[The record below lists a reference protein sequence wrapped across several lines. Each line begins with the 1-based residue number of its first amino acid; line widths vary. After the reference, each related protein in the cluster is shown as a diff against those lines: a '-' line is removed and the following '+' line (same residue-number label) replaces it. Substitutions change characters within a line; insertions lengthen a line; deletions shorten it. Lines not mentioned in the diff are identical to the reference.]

1 MTELEFK
8 NTNPTSYDEGNAN
21 LLYSSSIGTGSYE
34 LPEGKYGASGSF
46 DYDQVLSN
54 VQTGGN
60 GMQYYLADALF
71 PPYRVLGLTIPFKSS
86 NDVSLEQTLSQVTGI
101 KLTMGNLPIKLVTT
115 EISKQAGYFFIRT
128 QPTDVFSLPVGTDQA
143 GTPLDLSVEFIFA
156 PYLADKFSNSDFNA
170 LIGNASTNSTST
182 VAMVVDREGDQ
193 LKPTNLGA
201 IISQTATKA
210 SVQYSNYTTTGWT
223 NARYHG
229 TSLNSGSIFGEDP
242 AMTLKVFQGS
252 VHPLD
257 ASAKT
262 IINAVEQHSDDIYYN
277 DSRLPT
283 DYVSSSVLYVTSS
296 TFPTTRPSNY
306 GTKVGGVINL
316 NRGSILYES
325 RGNRFVRIVDKKI
338 LATDISTVF
347 TTNEFGNIIKS
358 VSGTSGSAS

>member
-46 DYDQVLSN
+46 SYDKVLNN

-60 GMQYYLADALF
+60 GKQYYLADALF
-71 PPYRVLGLTIPFKSS
+71 PPYRVLGLTIPFNSS
-86 NDVSLEQTLSQVTGI
+86 NNVSLEQTLSQVTGI
-101 KLTMGNLPIKLVTT
+101 KLTMGNLPIELVTT

-128 QPTDVFSLPVGTDQA
+128 APTNVFSLPVGLDDS
-143 GTPLDLSVEFIFA
+143 GTPLDFNVEFIFA

-193 LKPTNLGA
+193 LRPTNLGA

-229 TSLNSGSIFGEDP
+229 SMLDSGSIFGDDP
-242 AMTLKVFQGS
+242 ALTLKSFKGS

-257 ASAKT
+257 SNATTLLA
-262 IINAVEQHSDDIYYN
+262 AVEQESEDIYFSV
-277 DSRLPT
+277 DRKPT
-283 DYVSSSVLYVTSS
+283 DFLQPGTPFVSASS
-296 TFPTTRPSNY
+296 FPDPADTTYN
-306 GTKVGGVINL
+306 T
-316 NRGSILYES
+316 RGSILYEE

-338 LATDISTVF
+338 VAPDAALVY
-347 TTNEFGNIIKS
+347 TTNEFGNIIKE
-358 VSGTSGSAS
+358 TT